1 MKIKVIFDFEVI
13 GKDYK
18 INQTGIFRVAYELLK
33 QLMLRNEIEV
43 MASVFN
49 FNNDKEITAKIGRFT
64 EDHQMNFEQVNRI
77 SRVKFLPFRK
87 EKLFRLLY
95 RKLGISNYKI
105 SFTKAIAEAQ
115 IYHSLYFPL
124 HPSIQK
130 YNHLR
135 KIITVHDLIPI
146 LFPEYNDNT
155 KLLKD
160 AIKSIGKQ
168 NYAVCVSENTRRD
181 LLKYA
186 PELDPEKVFVAL
198 LAASPEIFYVCR
210 DGEKFKEIQNKYAL
224 PNRYVLSLSTL
235 EPRKNIQHVIKCF
248 VKTITEN
255 NIDDLS
261 LVLVGSK
268 GWDYGKIFEEYEKHP
283 HLKDKIIITGRI
295 SDEDLAAVY
304 SNAEAFLYMS
314 LYEGFGL
321 PPLEA
326 MQCGTP
332 TVVSNVSSLPEV
344 VGNAGFLVDPQ
355 DDKALV
361 AQMLELYNNPALRE
375 EYSKRGLEQARK
387 FSWEITADQHLEI
400 YKKILSSPSEVLS

>member
-33 QLMLRNEIEV
+33 KLMSRNEIEV

-49 FNNDKEITAKIGRFT
+49 FNSDKKITAKIERFT
-64 EDHQMNFEQVNRI
+64 ADHQMNFQKVNRI

-87 EKLFRLLY
+87 EKLFKLLY
-95 RKLGISNYKI
+95 SKLDISNYKI
-105 SFTKAIAEAQ
+105 TFTKEIAEAQ

-124 HPSIQK
+124 HPSLEK
-130 YNHLR
+130 YRHLK
-135 KIITVHDLIPI
+135 KIVTIHDLIPI

-160 AIKSIGKQ
+160 TIKSIGKH
-168 NYAVCVSENTRRD
+168 NYAICVSENTRRD

-186 PELDPEKVFVAL
+186 PDLDPEKVFVSL

-210 DGEKFKEIQNKYAL
+210 DEEKFKEIQKKYAL
-224 PNRYVLSLSTL
+224 PNRYFLSLSTL
-235 EPRKNIQHVIKCF
+235 EPRKNIHHVIKCF
-248 VKTITEN
+248 VKMITEN

-268 GWDYGKIFEEYEKHP
+268 GWYYGKIFEEYEKHP

-295 SDEDLAAVY
+295 PDEDLAAVY
-304 SNAEAFLYMS
+304 SNAEAFFYMS

>member
-295 SDEDLAAVY
+295 PDEDLAAVY
-304 SNAEAFLYMS
+304 SNAEAFFYMS

-400 YKKILSSPSEVLS
+400 YKKILSSPAEVFS